1 MDISSLKSKIKN
13 KGFAKDEL
21 KTLKNKDYNRVLK
34 LMRMHGLE
42 DVPELDEYGNKTESY
57 NKSLCIVSVS
67 LGIDLDLMLE
77 LDMGETAELM
87 EQIGTELEKK

>member
-42 DVPELDEYGNKTESY
+42 QDSEEY
-57 NKSLCIVSVS
+57 NKSLCVVSVS
-67 LGIDLDLMLE
+67 LGVDLDLMLE
-77 LDMGETAELM
+77 LDMDETAELM
-87 EQIGTELEKK
+87 EQIGSELEKK

>member
-1 MDISSLKSKIKN
+1 MDISSLKSKIQN

-21 KTLKNKDYNRVLK
+21 KTLKNKDYNRVIK

-42 DVPELDEYGNKTESY
+42 DDTENY
-57 NKSLCIVSVS
+57 NKSLCIVGVT

-77 LDMGETAELM
+77 LDMDETAELM
-87 EQIGTELEKK
+87 EQIGSELEKK

>member
-13 KGFAKDEL
+13 KEFVKEEL
-21 KTLKNKDYNRVLK
+21 KALKNKDYNRVIK

-42 DVPELDEYGNKTESY
+42 DDTENY
-57 NKSLCIVSVS
+57 NKSLCIVGVT

-77 LDMGETAELM
+77 LDMDETAELM
-87 EQIGTELEKK
+87 EQIGSELEKK